1 MILFFPDKLILNIY
15 NLDVVLIQF
24 TSLKSWL
31 NSEFSNKALEEH
43 HLFNIII
50 IFNLKGTHPIF

>member
-31 NSEFSNKALEEH
+31 NSEFSNKALFFLAKNQIK
-43 HLFNIII
+43 HLKSIIYLI
-50 IFNLKGTHPIF
+50 S